1 MWKYVRRAFLATARL
16 PLVGRVPF
24 NLIFVAIVLAA
35 GVRWRAV
42 WMFGAWM
49 EAAYL
54 LLLAGNPRFQK
65 VVDAEELAAERS
77 DPELQ
82 RRRLVTQLD
91 PAPRARLQQLQSRCE
106 RAIDIAR
113 GHGQEEFALQSQRDG
128 LDRLAW
134 LYLKLLLARQLL
146 DAQGKTTSAAALRA
160 QGDQIEAELRSDGLV
175 ATVRQAKEETLRILR
190 RRLEL
195 HERRGQAIAEIEA
208 DLDRIE
214 AEVDLAVE
222 HATLGPAGTRP
233 AGEVR
238 LATAMLESELFGDSQ
253 STVEALDRVYEK

>member
-1 MWKYVRRAFLATARL
+1 MWKYIRRAFLATVRL

-24 NLIFVAIVLAA
+24 NVIFVALVFAA

-42 WMFGAWM
+42 WMFGAWL

-54 LLLAGNPRFQK
+54 LLLAGSPRFQK
-65 VVDAEELAAERS
+65 VVDAEELERQRS
-77 DPELQ
+77 DPHLQ
-82 RRRLVTQLD
+82 RQRLIDQLD
-91 PAPRARLQQLQSRCE
+91 PPTRARLTQIQNKCDH
-106 RAIDIAR
+106 AVNIAR

-128 LDRLAW
+128 LDRLTW
-134 LYLKLLLARQLL
+134 LYLKLLLAGQLL
-146 DAQGKTTSAAALRA
+146 NAQGKTTSAVGLRA
-160 QGDQIEAELRSDGLV
+160 QCEQLESDLRSSGL
-175 ATVRQAKEETLRILR
+175 AETVRQSKEETLRIIR

-195 HERRGQAIAEIEA
+195 HERRVQALAEIEA

-222 HATLGPAGTRP
+222 HATLGPAGARP
-233 AGEVR
+233 SGEVR
-238 LATAMLESELFGDSQ
+238 LATAMLESELFGESQ